1 MKVVITDEA
10 LSDISSITK
19 FIRKDN
25 PPRAISFALELR
37 EASRQLGNSPGAFA
51 ALSDYPESG
60 IRRRPYG
67 NYVILYRIGGATV
80 EILHIFHGA
89 QDYESVLF
97 PKE

>member
-1 MKVVITDEA
+1 VKVVITDEA
-10 LSDISSITK
+10 LSDISSITR
-19 FIRKDN
+19 FIKKNN

-37 EASRQLGNSPGAFA
+37 EACRQLGNSPSAFA

-67 NYVILYRIGGATV
+67 NYIILYRISGSRV

-89 QDYESVLF
+89 QDYESIIF
-97 PKE
+97 PK

>member
-1 MKVVITDEA
+1 VKVVITDEA

-19 FIRKDN
+19 FIKKNN

-37 EASRQLGNSPGAFA
+37 DACRQLGNSPSAFA

-67 NYVILYRIGGATV
+67 SYVILYRITDATV

-89 QDYESVLF
+89 QDYESILF
-97 PKE
+97 RQE